1 MPFPKTPPLL
11 CTASAP
17 VEWNVTTALPNIEYA
32 QITLYINGVFARQ
45 YDQSSYVAAFT
56 GILFKIN
63 IQEFC
68 KDALNSAVFEL
79 PQTANKDYTA
89 NYFQTAADQLI
100 KARIEV
106 AFFETTTGVPIQSGA
121 TEVSGDVYVCAANV
135 QQQDRIDLRRYNP
148 DNPTPLPLSYWT
160 QERFGETNEE
170 LPEVSLQKGGF
181 FVSAI
186 RNQSINRFQIRLYD
200 SSNSVMGIANKDIT
214 PCADLY
220 DVYTVG
226 IAPQNLVGIAWTST
240 FLGFD
245 PINQNYEYLEVLFSG
260 STTSTIKQR
269 YRIRVTR
276 ANCPKN
282 AITVFW
288 QNQLGGFESKIFENN
303 HTKNIEVKSQLAQT
317 PNTYSVFEPNPI
329 LSTNPTNRG
338 KVRRNID
345 AARVFVV
352 STPIY
357 SSEKLGWIL
366 ASLQMAARVYITEYD
381 IEEQLTEVW
390 QPRLVPVVVRDASF
404 VYASGSAR
412 PNSFQLTF
420 ELAHNLQILE

>member
-1 MPFPKTPPLL
+1 MPFTKTPPLL

-17 VEWNVTTALPNIEYA
+17 VEWNVTTSLPNIEYA
-32 QITLYINGVFARQ
+32 QITLYINGVFAREYNQ
-45 YDQSSYVAAFT
+45 TGYVAFS

-63 IQEFC
+63 VQEFC

-79 PQTANKDYTA
+79 PQTANKDYTV

-100 KARIEV
+100 KVRIEV
-106 AFFETTTGVPIQSGA
+106 AFFETTTGVPMQSGA

-135 QQQDRIDLRRYNP
+135 QQQDRIDLAPYNP
-148 DNPTPLPLSYWT
+148 DNAGALPLSYWT
-160 QERFGETNEE
+160 QQRFGETSKE

-200 SSNSVMGIANKDIT
+200 SFNSVIGIANKDIA
-214 PCADLY
+214 PCTDLY

-226 IAPQNLVGIAWTST
+226 IAPQNLVGIAWTNT
-240 FLGFD
+240 LLGFD
-245 PINQNYEYLEVLFSG
+245 PINQNYEYLEVLFVDK
-260 STTSTIKQR
+260 TTSTIHQR
-269 YRIRVTR
+269 FRIRVTR

-303 HTKNIEVKSQLAQT
+303 HTKEIEVKSQIAQT
-317 PNTYSVFEPNPI
+317 PNTYSVFEPDPL

-345 AARVFVV
+345 AVRTFVV

-357 SSEKLGWIL
+357 SNKKLGWVL

-381 IEEQLTEVW
+381 IEEQLTETW
-390 QPRLVPVVVRDASF
+390 QPRLVPVIVRDASF